1 MNLKK
6 YTAALLISSC
16 LLTGCGQSHTVKK
29 DGKYVVASLEKGN
42 KEKNILA
49 DDLYKSILNSSNG
62 KTAAY
67 NAVLQNIIDKK
78 FPVNDEMKTDADT
91 IVQQVKTYYKNQYGS
106 DSYKSQLKQVLQNAG
121 YTNMSDYRQK
131 MIKQIQYANYLLSY
145 VNKHYDSVFEDY
157 YNQFSPR
164 YVSIIKV
171 SMSDVSNPTD
181 TETKKLNEVKEL
193 LNNTD
198 KSFGAIAQS
207 YSDDDSTKSK
217 KGAVGIVDSK
227 DTSSL
232 TNTYGNDVV
241 EKAQSLKAGEIS
253 DAIAGSDGYYFV
265 KVTSTDEKK
274 LKKELKDTDIDSPLL
289 AYDDYLQYIVF
300 NSYKVTYKD
309 KSIKKNVDSV
319 VNEALKQRQQE
330 RGENK

>member
-1 MNLKK
+1 MNFKQC
-6 YTAALLISSC
+6 TAALLISGC
-16 LLTGCGQSHTVKK
+16 LLTGCSQSHTVKK
-29 DGKYVVASLEKGN
+29 NDKYVVSSLEKGN

-78 FPVNDEMKTDADT
+78 FPVNDEIKTDADT
-91 IVQQVKTYYKNQYGS
+91 IVQQVRTYYKNQYGS

-121 YTNMSDYRQK
+121 YSSMSDYRQK
-131 MIKQIQYANYLLSY
+131 MIKQIQYANFLLKY
-145 VNKHYDSVFEDY
+145 VDKNYDSVFNDY
-157 YNQFSPR
+157 YKQCSPR

-171 SMSDVSNPTD
+171 SMADVSNPTD
-181 TETKKLNEVKEL
+181 TESKKLNEVKEL
-193 LNNTD
+193 LSNTD
-198 KSFGAIAQS
+198 KSFGSIAQG

-217 KGAVGIVDSK
+217 KGSVGIVDSK

-232 TNTYGNDVV
+232 TNTYGSEVI
-241 EKAQSLKAGEIS
+241 EKAQSLNAGETS

-265 KVTSTDEKK
+265 KVTSTDAKK

-300 NSYKVTYKD
+300 NSYKITYKD
-309 KSIKKNVDSV
+309 KKIKKNVESV

-330 RGENK
+330 RGEN